1 MKTLLLARHGTA
13 EERREGENDFDRTLT
28 EAGKKESAI
37 AGKKL
42 LSMNLIPEIIISSP
56 APRAFET
63 AKIISGKIKYPK
75 EKIRI
80 EKVLYTG
87 NVQQAL
93 KLLSQIPGTKQIVI
107 LCGHNPLLEEI
118 FSSLCEGR
126 VKEIHKGDI
135 AAVSFEMDDWRNVK
149 GNTGINNLIVPQ
161 DKNSK
166 QRSMKTN
173 KTKNQ
178 KKELQAQVAELITAF
193 AKSKTKIGS
202 KKIRKTVKEA
212 SKLLAKAIYKTLNAL
227 PIAKKQTVKKKI
239 VKRKTVKKVTG
250 IKAKPVVK
258 KIPAKKLKQ
267 AKSVSKNILPSM
279 NNISEKVSAVESNP
293 LHA

>member
-42 LSMNLIPEIIISSP
+42 LSMNLVPEIIISSP
-56 APRAFET
+56 APRAFRT
-63 AKIISGKIKYPK
+63 AEIIAEKIKFSK
-75 EKIRI
+75 EKIKT

-87 NVQQAL
+87 NVQKAL
-93 KLLSQIPGTKQIVI
+93 QLLSQISGEIKIVM

-126 VKEIHKGDI
+126 VNEIHKGDI
-135 AAVSFEMDDWRNVK
+135 AAVSFEMYDWRNVK
-149 GNTGINNLIVPQ
+149 GNTGINNFIVTQ

-166 QRSMKTN
+166 QLTMKTI

-178 KKELQAQVAELITAF
+178 KKELQAQVSEMITAF

-212 SKLLAKAIYKTLNAL
+212 SKLIAKAIYKTLNAQ
-227 PIAKKQTVKKKI
+227 PIAKKQTVKKKL
-239 VKRKTVKKVTG
+239 VKRRTVKKVTG
-250 IKAKPVVK
+250 IKTKPVVK
-258 KIPAKKLKQ
+258 KIPVKRIKQ
-267 AKSVSKNILPSM
+267 VKSVSKNILPSM
-279 NNISEKVSAVESNP
+279 NNVSEKVSVVESNP